1 MTLRFNAHL
10 GEYVLYSDDEAAA
23 RACGLTLSKTA
34 RGPNG
39 EKAWYPAAH
48 DDGRTAVDNPYAVL
62 RFYREADPAARARL
76 KPYWEDYRA
85 SWATDCDQDYPAPDG
100 KSFLPYQRAG
110 IAYCLR
116 KGSAIIGDEPGLG
129 KTIQAIGLANALGM
143 RRVLV
148 ICPATIRLNWR
159 REILAWSSK
168 PGVVPQVIGTGRDH
182 LNPRAD
188 FVVTSYDLTRKPA
201 THEALCKLHW
211 DMIVADEGHYL
222 KSMEAQRTRALF
234 GGGQL
239 GSRFRNR
246 YLAQSADRIVTL
258 TGTPLPNRPRESYML
273 ARGCNWEAID
283 WLGKDA
289 FEYRFNP
296 SARYGDHTVEKTGR
310 IPELQA
316 RLRCNLMVRRH
327 KSTVLKD
334 LPDKRYELSYLAEN
348 GAIRDVLARERLLDF
363 DPAQLFASDY
373 RIDGQV
379 STVRREMGEAKVPRV
394 IEHLRYLLD
403 IVELPKVVVF
413 SHHRSVMDALH
424 EALHRYGLVAI
435 RGGMTTLRKQA
446 AVDAFVGDPDV
457 RVISCQLDAAGFGV
471 DGLQQVCDHVVFA
484 EPGWWPGVNEQ
495 AVDRLHRIGQHQNVV
510 AQFLIVEGSLDERV
524 LKAVLIKAK
533 DIHETLDRP
542 LDDSPAALAARP
554 AEGRVARGP

>member
-23 RACGLTLSKTA
+23 RACGLTLSRTA

-76 KPYWEDYRA
+76 KPYWEDYQA
-85 SWATDCDQDYPAPDG
+85 SWATDCDREFPAPSG

-116 KGSAIIGDEPGLG
+116 KGNAIIGDEPGLG
-129 KTIQAIGLANALGM
+129 KTVQAIGLANALGA
-143 RRVLV
+143 RRTLV

-168 PGVVPQVIGTGRDH
+168 PGVVPQVIETGWDH
-182 LNPRAD
+182 VNPRAD
-188 FVVTSYDLTRKPA
+188 YVVTSYELARKPA

-222 KSMEAQRTRALF
+222 KSMEALRTRALF

-246 YLAQSADRIVTL
+246 HLAQSADRIVTL

-327 KSTVLKD
+327 KADVLKD
-334 LPDKRYELSYLAEN
+334 LPDKRYEMTYVAEN

-363 DPAQLFASDY
+363 DPAQLFNSDY

-403 IVELPKVVVF
+403 IVELPKAVVF

-424 EALHRYGLVAI
+424 EALHRYGVVAV
-435 RGGMTTLRKQA
+435 RGGMTTAAKQA
-446 AVDAFVGDPDV
+446 SVDAFVADPAV
-457 RVISCQLDAAGFGV
+457 RIFSGQLDASGFGV
-471 DGLQQVCDHVVFA
+471 DGLQRVCTHAVFA
-484 EPGWWPGVNEQ
+484 EPAWTPGVNEQ
-495 AVDRLHRIGQHQNVV
+495 AVDRLHRIGQHDNVV

-524 LKAVLIKAK
+524 LSAVLDKART
-533 DIHETLDRP
+533 IHETLDNR
-542 LDDSPAALAARP
+542 LDRDPPAALAA
-554 AEGRVARGP
+554 